1 VRADVVWGAR
11 GCTNTTLANR
21 QPETRQPI
29 VFPPLGKCQSGP
41 GNRARR
47 SELWGAAEWAGVG
60 RLDSRSAENAETGRF
75 LKRCGGSRTR
85 ADERAG
91 GPHPHLQNPTSK
103 TPPPKPHLQ
112 NPISKPQFRAA
123 VQSRTWVCAS
133 PPRLGGLSRQQPAAG
148 SGHVGDSKT
157 LSANSPTAARSGSG
171 PEPFAAVWGED
182 GARITPRAL
191 PRLRGRGSLPQPRQR
206 EHCGPPSPCR
216 ESLRECGGFP

>member
-1 VRADVVWGAR
+1 MPTWSGGPEGAPTR
-11 GCTNTTLANR
+11 HWPTGNPKLGNPLFFPHLANVNR
-21 QPETRQPI
+21 VPAIGHGGANCGVQQNGRASAGWTAGRRRMLRPGDFSSDAVARALAPTRGLVVRI
-29 VFPPLGKCQSGP
+29 
-41 GNRARR
+41 
-47 SELWGAAEWAGVG
+47 
-60 RLDSRSAENAETGRF
+60 
-75 LKRCGGSRTR
+75 
-85 ADERAG
+85 
-91 GPHPHLQNPTSK
+91 PTSK

-157 LSANSPTAARSGSG
+157 LSANSRTAARSGSG